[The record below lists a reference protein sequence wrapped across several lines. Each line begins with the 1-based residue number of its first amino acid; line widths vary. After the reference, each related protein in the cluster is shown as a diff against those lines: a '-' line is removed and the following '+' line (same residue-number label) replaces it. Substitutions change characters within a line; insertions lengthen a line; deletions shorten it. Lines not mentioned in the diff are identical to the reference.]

1 VPAPRSRLSRLWVDI
16 SLLREFPAYRRLWV
30 GDLVASA
37 GSQFAAV
44 ALPYQVY
51 RQTGSS
57 LQVGLIGLAALGPL
71 LVGALASGV
80 IADAFDRKRLLLAS
94 QSTSAAGCVLL
105 AFLAAS
111 GHTPLAVL
119 YPLAALLAFAAS
131 VESPVRNAVIPSL
144 VGLARVP
151 GTAALNQIVD
161 QTSQIAGPAVAG
173 VLLAVFGITVTY
185 VVAAAGFAI
194 AVLVALGL
202 PALLPV
208 GGTVAPGWSSLM
220 DGLRFARRQPAL
232 LGTFLVDLN
241 AMVFGMPRALFP
253 PLAAATFHVGPEGL
267 GLLHAAPAVG
277 ALLAALSSGWVLRV
291 RRQGA
296 AVMVSVVV
304 WGGSIA
310 AFGLMPGELFWPAL
324 LAVAGAAD
332 VISAV
337 FRNTIMQQVTPD
349 QMRGRMASLHI
360 AVVTSGPRLGDTES
374 GVVTSLT
381 SVRFSVVSGGLICIA
396 GAGLMQLL
404 LPALSR
410 YQRPAALSG
419 AMAVMPTLEQG
430 V

>member
-1 VPAPRSRLSRLWVDI
+1 MPAPRSRLSRLWVDV
-16 SLLREFPAYRRLWV
+16 SPLREFPAYRRLWV

-94 QSTSAAGCVLL
+94 QATSAAGCVLL
-105 AFLAAS
+105 AFLTAS

-119 YPLAALLAFAAS
+119 YLLAALLAFASS

-151 GTAALNQIVD
+151 STAALNQIVD

-173 VLLAVFGITVTY
+173 VLLAAFGITVTY

-253 PLAAATFHVGPEGL
+253 ALAATTFHVGPEGL
-267 GLLHAAPAVG
+267 GLLYAAPAVG
-277 ALLAALSSGWVLRV
+277 ALLAAISSGWVLHV

-310 AFGLMPGELFWPAL
+310 AFGLMPGALFWPALAL

-360 AVVTSGPRLGDTES
+360 AVVTSGPRLGDAES
-374 GVVTSLT
+374 GVVASLT

-410 YQRPAALSG
+410 YQRPAALTAS
-419 AMAVMPTLEQG
+419 T
-430 V
+430 

>member
-1 VPAPRSRLSRLWVDI
+1 MPAPRSRLSRLWVDI
-16 SLLREFPAYRRLWV
+16 SPLREFPAYRRLWV
-30 GDLVASA
+30 GDLVASG

-105 AFLAAS
+105 GFLTAS

-119 YPLAALLAFAAS
+119 YLLAALLAFASS

-151 GTAALNQIVD
+151 STAALNQIVD

-173 VLLAVFGITVTY
+173 VLLAAFGITVTY
-185 VVAAAGFAI
+185 VAAAAGFAI

-202 PALLPV
+202 PTLLPA
-208 GGTVAPGWSSLM
+208 GGTVAPGWSSLV

-241 AMVFGMPRALFP
+241 AMVFGMPRTLFP
-253 PLAAATFHVGPEGL
+253 ALAATTFHVGPEGL
-267 GLLHAAPAVG
+267 GLLYAAPAAG
-277 ALLAALSSGWVLRV
+277 ALLAAVSSGWVLHV

-310 AFGLMPGELFWPAL
+310 AFGLMPGALFWAALAL

-360 AVVTSGPRLGDTES
+360 AVVTSGPRLGDVES
-374 GVVTSLT
+374 GVVASLT

-410 YQRPAALSG
+410 YQRPAALTAS
-419 AMAVMPTLEQG
+419 T
-430 V
+430 

>member
-1 VPAPRSRLSRLWVDI
+1 MPAPRSRLSRLWVDI
-16 SLLREFPAYRRLWV
+16 SPLREFPAYRRLWV
-30 GDLVASA
+30 GDLVASG

-105 AFLAAS
+105 GFLTAS

-119 YPLAALLAFAAS
+119 YLLAALLAFASS

-151 GTAALNQIVD
+151 STAALNQIVD

-173 VLLAVFGITVTY
+173 VLLAAFGITVTY
-185 VVAAAGFAI
+185 VAAAAGFAI
-194 AVLVALGL
+194 AVLVA
-202 PALLPV
+202 
-208 GGTVAPGWSSLM
+208 PGWSSLV
-220 DGLRFARRQPAL
+220 DGLRFACRQPAL

-253 PLAAATFHVGPEGL
+253 ALAATTFHVGPEGL
-267 GLLHAAPAVG
+267 GLLYAAPAAG
-277 ALLAALSSGWVLRV
+277 ALLAAVSSGWVLHV

-310 AFGLMPGELFWPAL
+310 AFGLMPGALFWAALAL

-360 AVVTSGPRLGDTES
+360 AVVTSGPRLGDVES
-374 GVVTSLT
+374 GVVASLT

-410 YQRPAALSG
+410 YQRPAALTAS
-419 AMAVMPTLEQG
+419 T
-430 V
+430 

>member
-1 VPAPRSRLSRLWVDI
+1 MPAPRSRLSRLWVDI
-16 SLLREFPAYRRLWV
+16 SPLRELPAYRRLWV
-30 GDLVASA
+30 GDLVASG

-105 AFLAAS
+105 AFLTAS
-111 GHTPLAVL
+111 GHTPLGVL
-119 YPLAALLAFAAS
+119 YLLAALLAFASS

-151 GTAALNQIVD
+151 STAALNQIVD

-173 VLLAVFGITVTY
+173 VLLAAFGITVTY

-202 PALLPV
+202 PTLLPA

-253 PLAAATFHVGPEGL
+253 ALAATTFHVGPEGL
-267 GLLHAAPAVG
+267 GLLYAAPAVG
-277 ALLAALSSGWVLRV
+277 ALLAAISSGWVLHV

-310 AFGLMPGELFWPAL
+310 AFGLMPGAFWAALGL

-360 AVVTSGPRLGDTES
+360 AVVTSGPRLGDAES
-374 GVVTSLT
+374 GIVASLT

-410 YQRPAALSG
+410 YQRPAGLGGS
-419 AMAVMPTLEQG
+419 MAPQPLEDG

>member
-1 VPAPRSRLSRLWVDI
+1 MPAPRSRLSRLWVDI
-16 SLLREFPAYRRLWV
+16 SPLREFPAYRRLWV
-30 GDLVASA
+30 GDLVASG

-105 AFLAAS
+105 AFLTAS

-119 YPLAALLAFAAS
+119 YLLAALLAFASS

-151 GTAALNQIVD
+151 STAALNQIVD

-173 VLLAVFGITVTY
+173 VLLAAFGITVTY
-185 VVAAAGFAI
+185 VAAAAG
-194 AVLVALGL
+194 AL
-202 PALLPV
+202 
-208 GGTVAPGWSSLM
+208 
-220 DGLRFARRQPAL
+220 
-232 LGTFLVDLN
+232 
-241 AMVFGMPRALFP
+241 RAL
-253 PLAAATFHVGPEGL
+253 
-267 GLLHAAPAVG
+267 
-277 ALLAALSSGWVLRV
+277 
-291 RRQGA
+291 
-296 AVMVSVVV
+296 
-304 WGGSIA
+304 
-310 AFGLMPGELFWPAL
+310 
-324 LAVAGAAD
+324 AGAAD
-332 VISAV
+332 VISAL
-337 FRNTIMQQVTPD
+337 FRNTILQQVTPD

-360 AVVTSGPRLGDTES
+360 AVVTSGPRLGDVES
-374 GVVTSLT
+374 GVVASLT

-410 YQRPAALSG
+410 YQRPAALTAS
-419 AMAVMPTLEQG
+419 T
-430 V
+430 